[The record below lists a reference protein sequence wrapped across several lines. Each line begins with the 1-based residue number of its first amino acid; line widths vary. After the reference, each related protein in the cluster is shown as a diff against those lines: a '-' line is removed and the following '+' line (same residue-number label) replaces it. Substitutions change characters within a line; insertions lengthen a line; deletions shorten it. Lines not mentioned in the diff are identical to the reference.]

1 MSILRSSFVHAILL
15 LVIAVLIFKYGIHPP
30 IPQSLF
36 LLYLVI
42 TLFGIFLFVSSSE
55 ETWKSFLSPIQATL
69 YDNRYRG
76 LRAVI
81 FIILPILATYL
92 VYLRVQPKIEPP
104 AELRTIHPAPPD
116 TISFRNETIKLQGL
130 GNPLRA
136 DKEHFQEHVTRGKVI
151 YFKNCFYC
159 HGDGLNG
166 EGHFAEG
173 LNPKPANFTDVGTI
187 AQLQESYLFWRIAK
201 GGPNL
206 PTEATPWN
214 SAMPS
219 WENYLTADEIWS
231 VILYLYEATG
241 YQPRKWEQGQ

>member
-1 MSILRSSFVHAILL
+1 MSFLKSSFLHAILL
-15 LVIAVLIFKYGIHPP
+15 VAIAVFIFRYGIRPP

-36 LLYLVI
+36 LLYLGI
-42 TLFGIFLFVSSSE
+42 TLFGIFLYVSSSE
-55 ETWKSFLSPIQATL
+55 ETWRSFLSP
-69 YDNRYRG
+69 
-76 LRAVI
+76 LRATFFEERFKWLRAGV
-81 FIILPILATYL
+81 FIILPLLATYL
-92 VYLRVQPKIEPP
+92 VYLRVQPRVEPP

-116 TISFRNETIKLQGL
+116 AISFRNGTIKLQGL
-130 GNPLRA
+130 GNPLRG
-136 DKEHFQEHVTRGKVI
+136 DKENFQAHVSKGKEV

-159 HGDGLNG
+159 HGDGLDG
-166 EGHFAEG
+166 LGHFAEAF
-173 LNPKPANFTDVGTI
+173 NPKPANFTDVGTI

-214 SAMPS
+214 SAMPA

>member
-1 MSILRSSFVHAILL
+1 MFILRSSFVHAILL
-15 LVIAVLIFKYGIHPP
+15 LVIAILIFKYGIHPP

-55 ETWKSFLSPIQATL
+55 ETWKSFLSPIHATL
-69 YDNRYRG
+69 YDSRYRG

-130 GNPLRA
+130 GNPLRG
-136 DKEHFQEHVTRGKVI
+136 DKEHFQEHVNKGKVI

-214 SAMPS
+214 SAMPA

-241 YQPRKWEQGQ
+241 HQPRTWEQGH